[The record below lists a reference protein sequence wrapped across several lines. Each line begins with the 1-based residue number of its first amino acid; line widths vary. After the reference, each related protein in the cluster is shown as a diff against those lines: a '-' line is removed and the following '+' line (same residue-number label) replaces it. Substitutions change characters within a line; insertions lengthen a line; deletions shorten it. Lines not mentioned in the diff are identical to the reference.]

1 VTRGVGD
8 GPQMRLTRRGRVV
21 LAAMI
26 SVVIAA
32 SVGAWAMMRS
42 DERTDRLATPG
53 IQQGAPSKGSSQPN
67 RDPMPRR
74 IPIEHV
80 VFIVKENRSFDNYFG
95 RYSGADGATRGE
107 TSTGEIVELSVATDV
122 LKPDLGHLF
131 SSGLTAVNGG
141 QMNGFDR
148 VFNGESLNGYSTF
161 TRGGIPAYWAYADN
175 FVLGDRMFSSM
186 YGPSFPEHLY
196 VVAAQAGRAT
206 SNKLHRDEVAANP
219 GAYCDDPTELVNR
232 FRRLTP
238 EERDLVMD
246 AEERAEVDRVKS
258 FWEEVRACFDFEVL
272 PDLLD
277 DAGLSWRYY
286 YSENGTWFNALRAIE
301 HIRFSDSWNNVV
313 HSETF
318 LSDVRSGQL
327 PAVSWIIPPRGF
339 NEHPGGA
346 SVCMGENWTVRHIN
360 ALMRSKYWRS
370 LAIVIIWDDFGG
382 FYDHVPPP
390 HYDIMGLG
398 PRVPLLVISPWAKE
412 GYVDSTTY
420 EFSSVLKFI
429 ESIHDLPCMT
439 RRDCQADNML
449 NAFDFENEGSPK
461 QRRLIQQPR
470 SCDLSPQTKELYE
483 AIRKGLPLPD

>member
-1 VTRGVGD
+1 MTRAGD
-8 GPQMRLTRRGRVV
+8 RPRTRLTRRGRLVLVALVV
-21 LAAMI
+21 VAL
-26 SVVIAA
+26 VVT
-32 SVGAWAMMRS
+32 VGAWAMTRND
-42 DERTDRLATPG
+42 DESDRLTTPG
-53 IQQGAPSKGSSQPN
+53 IQQGLPSRVSRTPDRKDVPQ
-67 RDPMPRR
+67 R
-74 IPIEHV
+74 IPIKHV

-95 RYSGADGATRGE
+95 RYPGADGATSGE
-107 TSTGEIVELSVATDV
+107 TSTGEVVDLSVATDV

-141 QMNGFDR
+141 RMNGFDR
-148 VFNGESLNGYSTF
+148 IFNGQSLNGYSAF
-161 TRGGIPAYWAYADN
+161 KREGIPAYWAYADN

-206 SNKLHRDEVAANP
+206 SNKLHREEASANP
-219 GAYCDDPTELVNR
+219 GAYCDDPSELVNR
-232 FRRLTP
+232 FRKLTA
-238 EERDLVMD
+238 EERDLVMA
-246 AEERAEVDRVKS
+246 AEERAEVDRVES

-277 DAGLSWRYY
+277 RAGLSWRYY

-301 HIRFSDSWNNVV
+301 HIRFSESWNNVV
-313 HSETF
+313 HAETF
-318 LSDVRSGQL
+318 LSDVRRGRL
-327 PAVSWIIPPRGF
+327 PPVSWVIPPRGF

-346 SVCMGENWTVRHIN
+346 SVCMGENWTVRRVN
-360 ALMRSKYWRS
+360 ALMRSEFWKS
-370 LAIVIIWDDFGG
+370 LAIVIVWDDFGG

-398 PRVPLLVISPWAKE
+398 PRVPLIVISPWAKE

-429 ESIHDLPCMT
+429 ETIHDLPCMT
-439 RRDCQADNML
+439 RRDCIANDML
-449 NAFDFENEGSPK
+449 DAFDFDSEKSPE
-461 QRRLIQQPR
+461 QRKLILKPR
-470 SCDLSPQTKELYE
+470 RCELSPETKELYE